1 MKWKTKEQYKEIN
14 ETKSWYFE
22 KISKIDKLLAKQAK
36 VKTQINN
43 IRDGKGD
50 IIIDNRRDYFEI
62 LNFNKLENLEQM
74 NKFLDTYNQTKL
86 NQEDINNL
94 KRPIISNEI
103 EIVIQSLPTKKT
115 PGLDG
120 FAGKFY

>member
-1 MKWKTKEQYKEIN
+1 
-14 ETKSWYFE
+14 
-22 KISKIDKLLAKQAK
+22 
-36 VKTQINN
+36 
-43 IRDGKGD
+43 
-50 IIIDNRRDYFEI
+50 
-62 LNFNKLENLEQM
+62 M